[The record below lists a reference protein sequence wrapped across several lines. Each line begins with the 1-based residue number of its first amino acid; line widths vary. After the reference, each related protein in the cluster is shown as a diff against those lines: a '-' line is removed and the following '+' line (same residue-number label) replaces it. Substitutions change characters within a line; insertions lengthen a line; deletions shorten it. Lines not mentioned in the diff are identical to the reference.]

1 MLGVVA
7 CRPSEILSY
16 DAETHAHS
24 ASGDPGN
31 SVEGSYSYQT
41 PEGDEVVVK
50 YTADENGY
58 VAISDALPV
67 APEVPE
73 YDPPALPVAP
83 EVPVAPMPVLPV
95 APVDH
100 DAAKIAEIQKLHPH
114 QAIPY
119 TPLAIPALHH
129 LPTVHHL
136 GYSHFPYHPFA
147 FPYLLSAKEE

>member
-83 EVPVAPMPVLPV
+83 EVPVVELPV
-95 APVDH
+95 APKDH
-100 DAAKIAEIQKLHPH
+100 TVIEHDGINLVSA
-114 QAIPY
+114 PY
-119 TPLAIPALHH
+119 THGFLPAFHHAPLAVPAFHH
-129 LPTVHHL
+129 LPAV
-136 GYSHFPYHPFA
+136 GYSHLPYHPFA
-147 FPYLLSAKEE
+147 FPHLVPAKE